1 MRSVSRIRI
10 LFLGTPEFAV
20 HSLEKL
26 IEDPHFEI
34 VAVVTQ
40 PDRPAGRNMK
50 LMKSPVKILAESR
63 GLLVF
68 SPETVN
74 TEEFRNEILKLK
86 VESAAVIAFGQ
97 ILGQKFLDLFPLGCV
112 NVHGSILPRWRGAA
126 PIQRAIMA
134 DDEES
139 GVSLQLIVKK
149 LDAGD
154 ILAIRKI
161 ALKDD
166 INALILH
173 DQLKLLSAQLLQV
186 EYMDYLRGNILGHAQ
201 DESLVT
207 IAPKIDKAEARIDWR
222 RSAREIFCQVRG
234 LAMGPAAFTQRDSKN
249 LKIHRAQLHTSP
261 HQAQL
266 GQVAGQILGQMPGE
280 IIDVGQ
286 QSFRVACGTGSLE
299 VLELQPES
307 KPRMKTSDY
316 LRGYP
321 LAIGQIFN

>member
-1 MRSVSRIRI
+1 MSKIRI

-20 HSLEKL
+20 RALEKL
-26 IEDPHFEI
+26 LPDPHFEI

-40 PDRPAGRNMK
+40 PDRPAGRSMK
-50 LMKSPVKILAESR
+50 LMKSPVKILAESH
-63 GLLVF
+63 GLLVY
-68 SPETVN
+68 SPESVN

-97 ILGQKFLDLFPLGCV
+97 ILGQKFLELFPLGCV
-112 NVHGSILPRWRGAA
+112 NVHGSLLPRWRGAA

-134 DDEES
+134 DDQES
-139 GVSLQLIVKK
+139 GVCLQLIVKK

-154 ILAIRKI
+154 VLGMRRVAIT
-161 ALKDD
+161 DD
-166 INALILH
+166 MNALDLH
-173 DQLKLLSAQLLQV
+173 DQLKDLSAHLLQV
-186 EYMDYLRGNILGHAQ
+186 EYMDYLRGNILGHRQ
-201 DESLVT
+201 DEALVT
-207 IAPKIDKAEARIDWR
+207 IAPKIDKREARIDWHR
-222 RSAREIFCQVRG
+222 PAREIFCQIRG
-234 LAMGPAAFTQRDSKN
+234 LAMGPAAFTERDSKN
-249 LKIHRAQLHTSP
+249 LKIHLAQIHAVTPAPSSS
-261 HQAQL
+261 
-266 GQVAGQILGQMPGE
+266 GQIPGQIPGQ

-321 LAIGQIFN
+321 LKVGQIFT